1 MICLT
6 YGMTKTYLDKI
17 YSADSTDLRP
27 FYAQWAKSYDQEVG
41 ENGYITPLRIA
52 EALARH
58 VKDLSIPILD
68 YGCGTGISGQA
79 FQEAGFLTIDG
90 VDISDEM
97 LEVAAQKK
105 MYRRLEVFAPE
116 TGPDVKLGAYNIIAA
131 VGVIGAGAAPL
142 AVLDQ
147 IMALLAPKGLLVF
160 SFNDHTLE
168 DPAYDGRV
176 ENYVKQGQAALH
188 LKDYGDHLPKQ
199 KINSNI
205 YILEKL

>member
-1 MICLT
+1 
-6 YGMTKTYLDKI
+6 MTKTYLDKI
-17 YSADSTDLRP
+17 YSADSADLRP
-27 FYAQWAKSYDQEVG
+27 FYAQWAQSYDQEVG

-105 MYRRLEVFAPE
+105 IYRRLEVFAPE

>member
-1 MICLT
+1 
-6 YGMTKTYLDKI
+6 MTTTYLDKI
-17 YSADSTDLRP
+17 YSADSADLRP
-27 FYAQWAKSYDQEVG
+27 FYAQWAPSYDQEVG
-41 ENGYITPLRIA
+41 ENGYVTPLRIA

-68 YGCGTGISGQA
+68 YGCGTGVSGQA

-90 VDISDEM
+90 VDISAEM

-105 MYRRLEVFAPE
+105 IYRHLEVFAPE
-116 TGPDVKLGAYNIIAA
+116 TGPNVKLGAYQIIAA

-142 AVLDQ
+142 AVLDKM
-147 IMALLAPKGLLVF
+147 MALLAPKGLLVF

-168 DPAYDGRV
+168 DPAYDGLV
-176 ENYVKQGQAALH
+176 EDYVNQGQAVLH
-188 LKDYGDHLPKQ
+188 LKEYGDHLPKQ

>member
-1 MICLT
+1 
-6 YGMTKTYLDKI
+6 MTTTYLDKI
-17 YSADSTDLRP
+17 YSADSADLRP
-27 FYAQWAKSYDQEVG
+27 FYAQWAQSYDQEVG
-41 ENGYITPLRIA
+41 ENGYVTPLRIA

-68 YGCGTGISGQA
+68 YGCGTGVSGQA
-79 FQEAGFLTIDG
+79 FEEVGFLTIDG
-90 VDISDEM
+90 VDISAEM

-105 MYRRLEVFAPE
+105 IYRRLEVFAPE
-116 TGPDVKLGAYNIIAA
+116 SGPNVKLGAYQIIAA

-142 AVLDQ
+142 AVLNK
-147 IMALLAPKGLLVF
+147 ILALLAPKGLLVF

-168 DPAYDGRV
+168 DPAYDGLV
-176 ENYVKQGQAALH
+176 EDYVKQGQAVLH
-188 LKDYGDHLPKQ
+188 LKEYGDHLPKQ

>member
-1 MICLT
+1 
-6 YGMTKTYLDKI
+6 MTTTYLVKI
-17 YSADSTDLRP
+17 YSADSADLRP
-27 FYAQWAKSYDQEVG
+27 FYAQWAQSYDQEVG
-41 ENGYITPLRIA
+41 ENGYVTPLRIA

-68 YGCGTGISGQA
+68 YGCGTGVSGQA

-90 VDISDEM
+90 VDISAEM
-97 LEVAAQKK
+97 LKVAAQKK
-105 MYRRLEVFAPE
+105 IYRRLEVFAPE
-116 TGPDVKLGAYNIIAA
+116 SGPNVKLGAYQIIAA

-142 AVLDQ
+142 AVLNK
-147 IMALLAPKGLLVF
+147 ILALLAPKGLLVF

-168 DPAYDGRV
+168 DPAYDGLV
-176 ENYVKQGQAALH
+176 EDYVNQGQAVLH
-188 LKDYGDHLPKQ
+188 LKEYGDHLPKQ

>member
-1 MICLT
+1 
-6 YGMTKTYLDKI
+6 MTTTYLDKI
-17 YSADSTDLRP
+17 YSADRADLRP
-27 FYAQWAKSYDQEVG
+27 FYAQWAQSYDQEVG
-41 ENGYITPLRIA
+41 ENGYVTPLRIA

-68 YGCGTGISGQA
+68 YGCGTGVSGQA
-79 FQEAGFLTIDG
+79 FQEVGFLTIDG
-90 VDISDEM
+90 VDISAEM

-105 MYRRLEVFAPE
+105 IYRHLEVFAPE
-116 TGPDVKLGAYNIIAA
+116 TGPNLKLGAYQIIAA

-142 AVLDQ
+142 AVLDKM
-147 IMALLAPKGLLVF
+147 MALLAPKGLLVF

-168 DPAYDGRV
+168 DPAYDGLV
-176 ENYVKQGQAALH
+176 EDYVNQGQAVLH
-188 LKDYGDHLPKQ
+188 LKEYGDHLPKQ

>member
-1 MICLT
+1 
-6 YGMTKTYLDKI
+6 MTKTYLDKI
-17 YSADSTDLRP
+17 YSADSTDLRR
-27 FYAQWAKSYDQEVG
+27 FYAQWAQSYDQEVG

-79 FQEAGFLTIDG
+79 FQEAGFPTIDG

-105 MYRRLEVFAPE
+105 IYRRLEVFAPE

>member
-1 MICLT
+1 
-6 YGMTKTYLDKI
+6 MTKTYLDKI
-17 YSADSTDLRP
+17 YSADSADLRP
-27 FYAQWAKSYDQEVG
+27 FYAQWAQSYDQEVG
-41 ENGYITPLRIA
+41 ENGYVTPLRIA

-90 VDISDEM
+90 VDISAEM

-105 MYRRLEVFAPE
+105 IYRRLEVFAPE
-116 TGPDVKLGAYNIIAA
+116 SGPNVKLGAYQIIAA

-142 AVLDQ
+142 AVLTK
-147 IMALLAPKGLLVF
+147 IMALLAPKGLFVF

-168 DPAYDGRV
+168 DPAYDGLV
-176 ENYVKQGQAALH
+176 EDYVNQGQAVLH
-188 LKDYGDHLPKQ
+188 LKEYGDHLPKQ

>member
-1 MICLT
+1 
-6 YGMTKTYLDKI
+6 MTKTYLDKI
-17 YSADSTDLRP
+17 YSTDSTDLRP
-27 FYAQWAKSYDQEVG
+27 FYAQWAQSYDQEVG

-79 FQEAGFLTIDG
+79 FQEAGFPTIDG

-105 MYRRLEVFAPE
+105 IYRRLEVFAPE

>member
-1 MICLT
+1 
-6 YGMTKTYLDKI
+6 MTKTYLDKI
-17 YSADSTDLRP
+17 YSADSADLRP
-27 FYAQWAKSYDQEVG
+27 FYAQWAQRYDQEVG
-41 ENGYITPLRIA
+41 ENGYITPLRVA

-105 MYRRLEVFAPE
+105 IYRRLEVFAPE

-147 IMALLAPKGLLVF
+147 IMGLLAPKGLLVF

>member
-1 MICLT
+1 
-6 YGMTKTYLDKI
+6 MTTTYLDKI
-17 YSADSTDLRP
+17 YSADSADLRP
-27 FYAQWAKSYDQEVG
+27 FYAQWAQSYDQEVG
-41 ENGYITPLRIA
+41 ENGYVTPLRIA

-68 YGCGTGISGQA
+68 YGCGTGVSGQA

-90 VDISDEM
+90 VDISAEM

-105 MYRRLEVFAPE
+105 IYRRLEVFAPE
-116 TGPDVKLGAYNIIAA
+116 SGPNVKLGAYSIIAA

-142 AVLDQ
+142 AVLDKM
-147 IMALLAPKGLLVF
+147 MALLAPKGLLVF

-168 DPAYDGRV
+168 DPAYDGLV
-176 ENYVKQGQAALH
+176 EDYVNQGRAALH
-188 LKDYGDHLPKQ
+188 LKEYGDHLPKQ

>member
-1 MICLT
+1 
-6 YGMTKTYLDKI
+6 MTKTYLDKI
-17 YSADSTDLRP
+17 YSADSADLCP
-27 FYAQWAKSYDQEVG
+27 FYAQWAQSYDQEVG

-79 FQEAGFLTIDG
+79 FQEAGFPTIDG

-105 MYRRLEVFAPE
+105 IYRRLEVFAPE

-168 DPAYDGRV
+168 DPAYDVRV
-176 ENYVKQGQAALH
+176 KNYVKQGQAALH

>member
-1 MICLT
+1 
-6 YGMTKTYLDKI
+6 MTTTYLDKI
-17 YSADSTDLRP
+17 YSADSADLRP
-27 FYAQWAKSYDQEVG
+27 FYAQWAPSYDQEVG
-41 ENGYITPLRIA
+41 ENGYVTPLRIA

-97 LEVAAQKK
+97 LKVAAQKK
-105 MYRRLEVFAPE
+105 IYRRLEVFAPE

-176 ENYVKQGQAALH
+176 ENYVNQGQAALH

>member
-1 MICLT
+1 
-6 YGMTKTYLDKI
+6 MTKTYLDKI
-17 YSADSTDLRP
+17 YSADSADLRP
-27 FYAQWAKSYDQEVG
+27 FYAQWAQSYDQEVG
-41 ENGYITPLRIA
+41 ENGYVTPLRIA

-68 YGCGTGISGQA
+68 YGCGTGVSGQA

-90 VDISDEM
+90 VDISAEM
-97 LEVAAQKK
+97 LGVAAQKK
-105 MYRRLEVFAPE
+105 IYRRLEVFAPE
-116 TGPDVKLGAYNIIAA
+116 SGPNVKLGAYQIIAA

-142 AVLDQ
+142 AVLTK
-147 IMALLAPKGLLVF
+147 IMALLAPKGLFVF

-168 DPAYDGRV
+168 DPAYDGLV
-176 ENYVKQGQAALH
+176 EDYVNQGQAALH
-188 LKDYGDHLPKQ
+188 LKEYGDHLPKQ

>member
-1 MICLT
+1 
-6 YGMTKTYLDKI
+6 MTTTYLDKI
-17 YSADSTDLRP
+17 YSADSADLRP
-27 FYAQWAKSYDQEVG
+27 FYAQWAQSYDQEVG
-41 ENGYITPLRIA
+41 ENGYVTPLRIA

-68 YGCGTGISGQA
+68 YGCGTGVSGQA

-90 VDISDEM
+90 VDISAEM

-105 MYRRLEVFAPE
+105 IFRHLEVFAPE
-116 TGPDVKLGAYNIIAA
+116 TGPNVKLGAYQIIAA

-142 AVLDQ
+142 AVLDKM
-147 IMALLAPKGLLVF
+147 IGLLAPKGLLVF
-160 SFNDHTLE
+160 SFNDYTLE
-168 DPAYDGRV
+168 DPAYDGLV
-176 ENYVKQGQAALH
+176 EDYVKQGQAVLH
-188 LKDYGDHLPKQ
+188 LKEYGDHLPKQ

>member
-1 MICLT
+1 
-6 YGMTKTYLDKI
+6 MTTTYLDKI
-17 YSADSTDLRP
+17 YSADSADLRP
-27 FYAQWAKSYDQEVG
+27 FYAQWAQSYDQEVG
-41 ENGYITPLRIA
+41 ENGYVTPLRIA

-68 YGCGTGISGQA
+68 YGCGTGVSGQA

-90 VDISDEM
+90 VDISAEM
-97 LEVAAQKK
+97 LKVAAQKK
-105 MYRRLEVFAPE
+105 IYRRLEVFAPE
-116 TGPDVKLGAYNIIAA
+116 IGPNVKLGAYQIIAA

-142 AVLDQ
+142 AVLNK

-168 DPAYDGRV
+168 DPAYDGLV
-176 ENYVKQGQAALH
+176 EDYVKQGQAVLH
-188 LKDYGDHLPKQ
+188 LKEYGDHLPKQ

>member
-1 MICLT
+1 
-6 YGMTKTYLDKI
+6 MTKTYLDKI
-17 YSADSTDLRP
+17 YSADSADLRP
-27 FYAQWAKSYDQEVG
+27 FYAQWAQSYDQEVG
-41 ENGYITPLRIA
+41 ENGYVTPLRIA

-105 MYRRLEVFAPE
+105 IYRRLEVFAPE

>member
-1 MICLT
+1 
-6 YGMTKTYLDKI
+6 MTTTYLDKI
-17 YSADSTDLRP
+17 YSADSADLRP
-27 FYAQWAKSYDQEVG
+27 FYAQCAQSYDQEVG
-41 ENGYITPLRIA
+41 ENGYVTPLRIA

-68 YGCGTGISGQA
+68 YGCGTGVSGQA
-79 FQEAGFLTIDG
+79 FQEVGFLTIDG
-90 VDISDEM
+90 VDISAEM

-105 MYRRLEVFAPE
+105 IYRHLEVFAPE
-116 TGPDVKLGAYNIIAA
+116 TGPNVKLGAYQIIAA

-142 AVLDQ
+142 AVLDKM
-147 IMALLAPKGLLVF
+147 MALLAPKGLLVF

-168 DPAYDGRV
+168 DPAYDGLV
-176 ENYVKQGQAALH
+176 EDYVNQGQAVLH
-188 LKDYGDHLPKQ
+188 LKEYGDHLPKQ

>member
-1 MICLT
+1 
-6 YGMTKTYLDKI
+6 MTTTYLDKI
-17 YSADSTDLRP
+17 YSADSADLRP
-27 FYAQWAKSYDQEVG
+27 FYAQWAQSYDQEVG
-41 ENGYITPLRIA
+41 ENGYVTPLRIA

-68 YGCGTGISGQA
+68 YGCGTGVSGQA

-90 VDISDEM
+90 VDISAEM

-105 MYRRLEVFAPE
+105 IYRRLEVFAPE
-116 TGPDVKLGAYNIIAA
+116 IGPNVKLGAYQIIAA

-142 AVLDQ
+142 AVLDKM
-147 IMALLAPKGLLVF
+147 MALLAPKGLLVF

-168 DPAYDGRV
+168 DPAYDGLV
-176 ENYVKQGQAALH
+176 EDYVKQGQAVLH
-188 LKDYGDHLPKQ
+188 LKEYGDHLPKQ

>member
-1 MICLT
+1 MN
-6 YGMTKTYLDKI
+6 KTYLDKI
-17 YSADSTDLRP
+17 YSTDSTDLRP
-27 FYAQWAKSYDQEVG
+27 FYAQWAQSYDQEVG

-105 MYRRLEVFAPE
+105 IYRRLEVFAPE

>member
-1 MICLT
+1 
-6 YGMTKTYLDKI
+6 MTTTYLDKI
-17 YSADSTDLRP
+17 YSADSADLRP
-27 FYAQWAKSYDQEVG
+27 FYAQWAQSYDQEVG
-41 ENGYITPLRIA
+41 ENGYVTPLRIA

-68 YGCGTGISGQA
+68 YGCGTGVSGQA
-79 FQEAGFLTIDG
+79 FQEVGFLTIDG
-90 VDISDEM
+90 VDISAEM

-105 MYRRLEVFAPE
+105 IYRHLEVFAPE
-116 TGPDVKLGAYNIIAA
+116 TGPNVKLGAYQIIAA

-142 AVLDQ
+142 AVLDKM
-147 IMALLAPKGLLVF
+147 MALLAPKGLLVF

-168 DPAYDGRV
+168 DPAYDGLV
-176 ENYVKQGQAALH
+176 EDYVNQGQAVLH
-188 LKDYGDHLPKQ
+188 LKEYGNHLPKQ

>member
-1 MICLT
+1 
-6 YGMTKTYLDKI
+6 
-17 YSADSTDLRP
+17 
-27 FYAQWAKSYDQEVG
+27 
-41 ENGYITPLRIA
+41 
-52 EALARH
+52 
-58 VKDLSIPILD
+58 
-68 YGCGTGISGQA
+68 
-79 FQEAGFLTIDG
+79 
-90 VDISDEM
+90 M

-105 MYRRLEVFAPE
+105 IYRRLEVFAPE

>member
-1 MICLT
+1 
-6 YGMTKTYLDKI
+6 MTKTYLDKI
-17 YSADSTDLRP
+17 YSADSADLRP
-27 FYAQWAKSYDQEVG
+27 FYAQWAQSYDQEVG
-41 ENGYITPLRIA
+41 ENGYVTPLRIA

-105 MYRRLEVFAPE
+105 IYRRLEVFAPE

-131 VGVIGAGAAPL
+131 VGVIGAGAASL

>member
-1 MICLT
+1 
-6 YGMTKTYLDKI
+6 MTKTYLDKI
-17 YSADSTDLRP
+17 YSADSTDFRP
-27 FYAQWAKSYDQEVG
+27 FYAQWAQSYDQEVG

-79 FQEAGFLTIDG
+79 FQEAGFPTIDG

-105 MYRRLEVFAPE
+105 IYRRLEVFAPE

>member
-1 MICLT
+1 
-6 YGMTKTYLDKI
+6 MTTTYLDKI
-17 YSADSTDLRP
+17 YSADSADLRP
-27 FYAQWAKSYDQEVG
+27 FYAQWAQSYDQEVG
-41 ENGYITPLRIA
+41 ENGYVTPLRIA

-68 YGCGTGISGQA
+68 YGCGTGVSGQA
-79 FQEAGFLTIDG
+79 FQKAGFLTIDG
-90 VDISDEM
+90 VDISAEM

-105 MYRRLEVFAPE
+105 IYRRLEVFAPE
-116 TGPDVKLGAYNIIAA
+116 SGPNVKLGAYQIIAA

-142 AVLDQ
+142 AVLTK
-147 IMALLAPKGLLVF
+147 IMALLAPKGLFVF

-168 DPAYDGRV
+168 DPAYDGLV
-176 ENYVKQGQAALH
+176 EDYVNQGQAVLH
-188 LKDYGDHLPKQ
+188 LKEYGDHLPKQ

>member
-1 MICLT
+1 
-6 YGMTKTYLDKI
+6 MTTTYLDKI
-17 YSADSTDLRP
+17 YSADSADLRP
-27 FYAQWAKSYDQEVG
+27 FYAQWAQSYDQEVG
-41 ENGYITPLRIA
+41 ENGYVTPLRIA

-68 YGCGTGISGQA
+68 YGCGTGVSGQA

-90 VDISDEM
+90 VDISAEM
-97 LEVAAQKK
+97 LKVAARKK
-105 MYRRLEVFAPE
+105 IYRRLEVFAPE
-116 TGPDVKLGAYNIIAA
+116 SGPNVKLGAYQIIAA

-142 AVLDQ
+142 AVLNK
-147 IMALLAPKGLLVF
+147 ILALLAAKGLLVF

-168 DPAYDGRV
+168 DPAYDGLV
-176 ENYVKQGQAALH
+176 EDYVNQGQAVLH
-188 LKDYGDHLPKQ
+188 LKEYGNHLPKQ

>member
-1 MICLT
+1 
-6 YGMTKTYLDKI
+6 MTTTYLDKI
-17 YSADSTDLRP
+17 YSAGSADLRP
-27 FYAQWAKSYDQEVG
+27 FYAQWAQSYDQEVG
-41 ENGYITPLRIA
+41 ENGYVTPLRIA

-90 VDISDEM
+90 VDISAEM
-97 LEVAAQKK
+97 LKVAAQKK
-105 MYRRLEVFAPE
+105 IYRRLEVFAPE
-116 TGPDVKLGAYNIIAA
+116 IGPNVKLGAYQIIAA

-142 AVLDQ
+142 AVLNK

-168 DPAYDGRV
+168 DPAYDGLV
-176 ENYVKQGQAALH
+176 EDYVKQGQAVLH
-188 LKDYGDHLPKQ
+188 LKEYGDHLPKQ

>member
-1 MICLT
+1 
-6 YGMTKTYLDKI
+6 MTTTYLDKI
-17 YSADSTDLRP
+17 YSADSADLRP
-27 FYAQWAKSYDQEVG
+27 FYAQWAQSYDQEVG
-41 ENGYITPLRIA
+41 ENGYVTPLRIA

-68 YGCGTGISGQA
+68 YGCGTGVSGQA

-90 VDISDEM
+90 VDISAEM

-105 MYRRLEVFAPE
+105 IYRHLKVFAPE
-116 TGPDVKLGAYNIIAA
+116 TGPNVKLGAYQIIAA

-142 AVLDQ
+142 AVLNK
-147 IMALLAPKGLLVF
+147 ILALLAPKGLLVF

-168 DPAYDGRV
+168 DPAYDGLV
-176 ENYVKQGQAALH
+176 EDYVNQGQAVLH
-188 LKDYGDHLPKQ
+188 LKEYGNHLPKQ

>member
-1 MICLT
+1 
-6 YGMTKTYLDKI
+6 MTTTYLDKI
-17 YSADSTDLRP
+17 YSADSADLRP
-27 FYAQWAKSYDQEVG
+27 FYAQWAPSYDQEVG
-41 ENGYITPLRIA
+41 ENGYVTPLRIA

-68 YGCGTGISGQA
+68 YGCGTGVSGQA
-79 FQEAGFLTIDG
+79 FQEVGFLTIDG
-90 VDISDEM
+90 VDISAEM

-105 MYRRLEVFAPE
+105 IYRHLEVFAPE
-116 TGPDVKLGAYNIIAA
+116 TGPNVKLGAYQIIAA

-142 AVLDQ
+142 AVLDKM
-147 IMALLAPKGLLVF
+147 MALLAPKGLLVF

-168 DPAYDGRV
+168 DPGYDGLV
-176 ENYVKQGQAALH
+176 EDYVNQGQAVLH
-188 LKDYGDHLPKQ
+188 LKEYGDHLPKQ

>member
-1 MICLT
+1 
-6 YGMTKTYLDKI
+6 MTKTYLDKI
-17 YSADSTDLRP
+17 YSADSADLRP
-27 FYAQWAKSYDQEVG
+27 FYAQWAQSYDQEVG
-41 ENGYITPLRIA
+41 ENGYVTPLRIA

-68 YGCGTGISGQA
+68 FGCGTGVSGQA

-90 VDISDEM
+90 VDISAEM

-105 MYRRLEVFAPE
+105 IYRRLEVFAPE
-116 TGPDVKLGAYNIIAA
+116 SGPNVKLGAYSIIAA

>member
-1 MICLT
+1 
-6 YGMTKTYLDKI
+6 MTKTYLDKI
-17 YSADSTDLRP
+17 YSADSADLRP
-27 FYAQWAKSYDQEVG
+27 FYAQWAQSYDQEVG
-41 ENGYITPLRIA
+41 ENGYVTPLRIA

-68 YGCGTGISGQA
+68 YGCGTGVSGQA

-90 VDISDEM
+90 VDISTEM

-105 MYRRLEVFAPE
+105 IYRRLEVFAPE
-116 TGPDVKLGAYNIIAA
+116 SGPNVKLGAYQIIAA

-142 AVLDQ
+142 AVLDKM
-147 IMALLAPKGLLVF
+147 IALLAPKGLLVF

-168 DPAYDGRV
+168 DPAYDGLV
-176 ENYVKQGQAALH
+176 EDYVKQGQAVLH
-188 LKDYGDHLPKQ
+188 LKEYGDHLPKQ

>member
-1 MICLT
+1 
-6 YGMTKTYLDKI
+6 MTTTYLDKI
-17 YSADSTDLRP
+17 YSADSADLRP
-27 FYAQWAKSYDQEVG
+27 FYAQWAPSYDQEVG
-41 ENGYITPLRIA
+41 ENGYVTPLRIA

-68 YGCGTGISGQA
+68 YGCGTGVSGQA
-79 FQEAGFLTIDG
+79 FQEVGFLTIDG
-90 VDISDEM
+90 VDISAEM

-105 MYRRLEVFAPE
+105 IYRHLEVFAPE
-116 TGPDVKLGAYNIIAA
+116 TGPNVKLGAYQIIAA

-142 AVLDQ
+142 TVLDKM
-147 IMALLAPKGLLVF
+147 MALLAPKGLLVF

-168 DPAYDGRV
+168 DPAYDGLV
-176 ENYVKQGQAALH
+176 EDYVNQGQAVLH
-188 LKDYGDHLPKQ
+188 LKEYGDHLPKQ